1 VEDPP
6 THLWGVTTPVAP
18 LLGGHRNKAFRT
30 LGLDQDFVFK
40 TTRRNPASIAWL
52 LPVMDLAAQSG
63 FIVPHPIASKAGRII
78 EHGWSCEPFIRGE
91 PFRPEDMPSVAPPL
105 ARFHEASTGIKQR
118 PDFRAAANLIHHDHG
133 GDIDL
138 RAMPADIAAL
148 CRESWAQL
156 AHQPTCVVHG
166 DLNPANLIH
175 TDDNRIALLDWDE
188 CRVDAALFDDIQT
201 GVTIPDQSTRLAVL
215 AWEIAC
221 SWQLEPDYA
230 ANLATKLMQMP
241 HPHT

>member
-1 VEDPP
+1 MENPP
-6 THLWGVTTPVAP
+6 THLWGVTAPVTP

-30 LGLDQDFVFK
+30 LGLDRDFVFK

-52 LPVMDLAAQSG
+52 LPVTDLAAQSG
-63 FIVPHPIASKAGRII
+63 FIVPHPIASKAGHII
-78 EHGWSCEPFIRGE
+78 EHGWTCEPFIRGE
-91 PFRPEDMPSVAPPL
+91 PFRPEDMPSIAPPL

-118 PDFRAAANLIHHDHG
+118 PGFRAAANLIHHDRG

-156 AHQPTCVVHG
+156 AAQPTCVVHG
-166 DLNPANLIH
+166 DLNPANLIR
-175 TDDNRIALLDWDE
+175 TDDDRIALLDWDE
-188 CRVDAALFDDIQT
+188 CRVDVTMFDDFQT
-201 GVTIPDQSTRLAVL
+201 GVNNADPATQMASL

-221 SWQLEPDYA
+221 SWRLEPDYA
-230 ANLATKLMQMP
+230 ANLAKKLLAMAGRN
-241 HPHT
+241 T